1 MKRMFQKSEKMKEA
15 TKKAMERFKAMSA
28 EELLAVGE
36 KHQNSDTA
44 LFLKALADDRALLKD
59 EDL

>member
-1 MKRMFQKSEKMKEA
+1 MKRMFHQSDKMKEA

-28 EELLAVGE
+28 EELLAVGK

-44 LFLKALADDRALLKD
+44 LFLKALAEDRALLKD